1 MNIKQGFF
9 IKEIKAVLQPLEP
22 QGCKVSHLKVLIN
35 IRKVEEHLLKS
46 IAVLLRYIN
55 SVQTAPIYTSS
66 YKVGIYS

>member
-22 QGCKVSHLKVLIN
+22 QGCTVKVLIN